1 MSDLSLAHQMFNISF
16 KNERLGMFIN
26 RYGPMGE
33 AVEESYFSIIP
44 PAEHNLRILTWFHG

>member
-33 AVEESYFSIIP
+33 GVEESYFSIIP